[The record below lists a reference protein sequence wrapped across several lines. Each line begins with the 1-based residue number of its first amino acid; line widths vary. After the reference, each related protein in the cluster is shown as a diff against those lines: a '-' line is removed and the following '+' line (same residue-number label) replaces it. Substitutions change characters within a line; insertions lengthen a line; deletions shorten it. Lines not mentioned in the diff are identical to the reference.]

1 MKILVLGISGRTG
14 KLVATEALKRG
25 YKVAGIARNPESL
38 GIEGA
43 EIMKG
48 TPVDYDTVR
57 KAIEGCDAVVS
68 VLNTFNQSDGLFRKI
83 NAPLDVMTVSMKNL
97 VRAMNEIRIRRVVVM
112 TALGVGDSAKEVSAF
127 FRFIIRISNIKYA
140 YIDHDGQEKAL
151 EESQLDWTVVRP
163 VMLNDKS
170 ENISVLHNL
179 KGVGKLKP
187 AISRNAVAN
196 FMLDC
201 IEKGLF
207 INQKPGISNAW

>member
-14 KLVATEALKRG
+14 KLVAAEALKRG
-25 YKVAGIARNPESL
+25 YVVAGIARNPESVS
-38 GIEGA
+38 IEGA
-43 EIMKG
+43 EITKG
-48 TPVDYDTVR
+48 SPSDYDTVR

-68 VLNTFNQSDGLFRKI
+68 VLNTLNQSDGLFRKI
-83 NAPLDVMTVSMKNL
+83 NTPLNVMTVCMKNL
-97 VRAMNEIRIRRVVVM
+97 VRAMNEIKIRRVVVM
-112 TALGVGDSAKEVSAF
+112 SALGVGDSAKEVSAF
-127 FRFIIRISNIKYA
+127 FRFIISISNIKYV
-140 YIDHDGQEKAL
+140 YMDHDSQEKVL

-179 KGVGKLKP
+179 KGAGKLKQ